1 MAFQL
6 RSQSPFNQQKSGTV
20 KYGTPEYR
28 SAYNK
33 GEVVT
38 KEGGRS
44 PIALDEVV
52 VSKKSPKAGF
62 WKQSIKHYT
71 EEHKDD
77 GILGAIGSVVTYP
90 MEVSQHAATYAATG
104 KVQNPSK
111 ALGIKSAIG
120 ALAADVVLDPANFV
134 GGVEGVS
141 NTIRKGSKILSKA
154 DKVADVSKVVKG
166 ISKAE
171 GPSNKAIDAIKDFS
185 KNFDKPVKK
194 SEAPK
199 VTYHL
204 DDAEEPDAWDTM
216 MQKWKKADAS
226 ADKKIGKYSE
236 AHKQKFEGK
245 YGTTYNKKD
254 IDLYGRL
261 QETELGKRDPNVANV
276 ITEAKDNLK
285 SKDALERASMEK
297 HDFQPQREFEKKHGI
312 SKKYTKTEELLNNV
326 YTHGYDSNI
335 NNRTTHIGDKTNK
348 TFYKK
353 EVKPRLE
360 NLVKKNKLKSEESL
374 YRGDYD
380 YDVKHVW
387 RGGVKQPKGSVKF
400 SELQVGDV
408 WKPKSFISTTQN
420 QEISGAFGTIRSEI
434 KAPKGQSILPS
445 NSVKGGEYTAEKE
458 VLLPSKLKFKVEGK
472 LNAGTTKS
480 GGKEGPKVFYKQSIV
495 NPYTI
500 AGGLGLS
507 TMFQNN
513 KK

>member
-1 MAFQL
+1 MKFQL

-20 KYGTPEYR
+20 KYGTPEYN
-28 SAYNK
+28 SAYDK

-44 PIALDEVV
+44 PISLDEVV

-62 WKQSIKHYT
+62 WKQSIKKYT
-71 EEHKDD
+71 EDHKDD
-77 GILGAIGSVVTYP
+77 SVLGAIGSVVTYP
-90 MEVSQHAATYAATG
+90 IEIGQHAATYATTG

-120 ALAADVVLDPANFV
+120 AAVTDIALDPANFV
-134 GGVEGVS
+134 GGVG
-141 NTIRKGSKILSKA
+141 NTIKKGGKLLSKIGEVSKA
-154 DKVADVSKVVKG
+154 AEVASD
-166 ISKAE
+166 ISKIE
-171 GPSNKAIDAIKDFS
+171 GPSNKAMNAIKSFS
-185 KNFDKPVKK
+185 KDFNKPKENK
-194 SEAPK
+194 T
-199 VTYHL
+199 TYHL

-226 ADKKIGKYSE
+226 ADKKISKYSDT
-236 AHKQKFEGK
+236 HKQKFEGK

-254 IDLYGRL
+254 VDLYGRL
-261 QETELGKRDPNVANV
+261 QETELGKRDPNVSNV
-276 ITEAKDNLK
+276 IKEEKDNLK
-285 SKDALERASMEK
+285 SKNVEQLAMKEK
-297 HDFQPQREFEKKHGI
+297 YDLKPQRDFEKKHGI
-312 SKKYTKTEELLNNV
+312 TKSYTKTEELLNNV

-353 EVKPRLE
+353 EIKPRLE

-374 YRGDYD
+374 YRGDHD

-400 SELQVGDV
+400 SELKVGDV
-408 WKPKSFISTTQN
+408 WKPKSFVSTTN
-420 QEISGAFGTIRSEI
+420 YAPMSDSFGTIRSEI
-434 KAPKGQSILPS
+434 KAPKGQSILNS

-458 VLLPSKLKFKVEGK
+458 VLLPSKLKFKIEGR
-472 LNAGTTKS
+472 LSAGTTTS
-480 GGKEGPKVFYKQSIV
+480 GGKKGPKVLYKQSIV
-495 NPYTI
+495 NPYTV

-507 TMFQNN
+507 TMFGNN